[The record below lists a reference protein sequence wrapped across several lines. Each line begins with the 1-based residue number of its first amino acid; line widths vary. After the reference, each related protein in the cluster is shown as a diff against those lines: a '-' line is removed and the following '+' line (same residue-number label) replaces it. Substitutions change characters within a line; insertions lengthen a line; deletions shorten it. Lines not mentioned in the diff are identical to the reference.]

1 MTTIMRPFQ
10 CDLQPE
16 IQETHRTTHTGT
28 TTRCRTQKRNQFAHE
43 TTAAATAAHTRYLSS
58 PAAATS
64 HGKTQGF
71 VLWLHPQ
78 NKAHATFMQPSQCAS
93 HLPRFHVKRRWIKV
107 VPRLPR
113 KVPRRPG
120 RHGRPSQSKRATQ
133 CHECHACHAKRW
145 WM

>member
-28 TTRCRTQKRNQFAHE
+28 TIAAEHRRGTNSRMKRPQPQPP
-43 TTAAATAAHTRYLSS
+43 HTRGIFHRRPQPLHMEKHKVSCS
-58 PAAATS
+58 GFIPKTKPMLHSCS
-64 HGKTQGF
+64 HHNALRTC
-71 VLWLHPQ
+71 H
-78 NKAHATFMQPSQCAS
+78 M
-93 HLPRFHVKRRWIKV
+93 KRRWIKV